1 MIEKSVNIFQFLHI
15 LLLFGAV
22 FCGVAGA
29 GVHLDKTNLPL
40 TCATCHF
47 RANLKSGGGSEGCIT
62 CHGNPQRKKS
72 PARMPPGAVVDR
84 SDLKNI
90 EAEFYKT
97 FRHPTFDT
105 PGRHKSNEILP
116 EVDSKALRHADC
128 VDCHNPHYVTSENRF
143 AGIKGKRVVNQI
155 TQVTKE
161 FELCYRCHGDSVNL
175 PGLYTNKRI
184 EFSLNNLS
192 YHPVEGEGKSTTV
205 VSLISPYKEKKTAPV
220 DISVITC
227 SDCHGNDE
235 ADGPKGVHGSRHR
248 FILRDNF
255 DASDNISES
264 SHTYALCYRCHSRT
278 SILGNESFKYHSLH
292 IQGKSIA
299 LSGTSCFTCHN
310 SHGSVDA
317 KYLLKFNKLVVSPN
331 SKGLLKFVEKGNAKF
346 SGECYLS
353 CHGVE
358 HDPKSY

>member
-1 MIEKSVNIFQFLHI
+1 MIEKTMKFISFLHI
-15 LLLFGAV
+15 LLLLGTV
-22 FCGVAGA
+22 FCGVAVG

-40 TCATCHF
+40 SCATCHF
-47 RANLKSGGGSEGCIT
+47 KSNLKSGGGSEGCII
-62 CHGNPQRKKS
+62 CHGNPQRKNS
-72 PARMPPGAVVDR
+72 PPKMPAGSVISR

-105 PGRHKSNEILP
+105 PGRHRSNEILP

-128 VDCHNPHYVTSENRF
+128 VDCHNPHYVTSQNRF
-143 AGIKGKRVVNQI
+143 AGIKGKRFVNEVAQI
-155 TQVTKE
+155 TKE
-161 FELCYRCHGDSVNL
+161 SELCYRCHGDSVNL
-175 PGLYTNKRI
+175 PGKYTNKRI
-184 EFSLNNLS
+184 EFSLNNPS
-192 YHPVEGEGKSTTV
+192 YHPVEGEGKSSAV
-205 VSLISPYKEKKTAPV
+205 VSLISPYKEKKTAPD
-220 DISVITC
+220 DISVIAC
-227 SDCHGNDE
+227 SSCHGNDDP
-235 ADGPKGVHGSRHR
+235 DGPKGVHGSRNR

-264 SHTYALCYRCHSRT
+264 SYTYALCYRCHNRT

-292 IQGKSIA
+292 IQGKS
-299 LSGTSCFTCHN
+299 LSQSGTSCFTCHN

-317 KYLLKFNKLVVSPN
+317 KYLLQFNKLVVSPN
-331 SKGLLKFVEKGNAKF
+331 AKGFLKFVEKGNAKF
-346 SGECYLS
+346 SGECYLN